1 MRIINF
7 SPGRR
12 LTREEKRHLITS
24 ENMRLEF
31 RFRVK
36 PFRHFHFSNGYFL
49 TKFLQNFKLTL
60 KKFSNKP
67 NGHRAIKNNRKY
79 SSIPI
84 DRVLNSKDVVY
95 GLLAFSLE
103 FHKSIQ
109 SSRKSAIKW
118 KIPSMARYASSSSP
132 A

>member
-12 LTREEKRHLITS
+12 PTREEKRHLITS

-31 RFRVK
+31 RFR
-36 PFRHFHFSNGYFL
+36 HFHFINGYFL
-49 TKFLQNFKLTL
+49 TKFLQNFKLIL

-67 NGHRAIKNNRKY
+67 NGHRAIKNNRKC

-118 KIPSMARYASSSSP
+118 KIPSMARYASSSSSPP